1 MKSVIISLIFLFF
14 GFYFLING
22 FKLFALFLVNKRIRD
37 FFYINLLIS
46 LAYIF
51 LFFMQLS
58 ENIYDAT
65 FFANLFFIILIISN
79 IIYFDFLKNQFLG
92 YLNRLFKYLNIASTL
107 IMVFPLLYFLSIK
120 SYPINV
126 SHNGKLWIFQFNS
139 SFLYFYILFY
149 LILLISFFIIL
160 SFKIF
165 FRKNSKRFLFVIHY
179 FAIYLFPLFY
189 FIPEDFMFFFRGEKS
204 GFINYDFK
212 ILLISVLLFVYLT
225 AERVII
231 IKKNGSI
238 TKFNS
243 VQKIAS
249 QNISDF
255 IFLFNRNLEL
265 VDTTA
270 RTAQM
275 LGYSEFEIYKI
286 KFNDIFLLDFDIL
299 KFINSDI
306 STNTGNSDKISL
318 RKKDGSLL
326 PVNINIK
333 KLIYNK
339 GKLAGF
345 IIIAFDITDEKTL
358 IFINNENFQIRQ
370 LFNDSI
376 KKNIDIIEALPYAIA
391 FINLN
396 GNITICNN
404 KFAYLSKQSKNKL
417 IESKYLELAKSD
429 LFEKVI
435 EIDDFQKDNTSSK
448 NFTPDG
454 KRYYKYQIKAIYSEN
469 GILISYLAL
478 MIDISEKIKI
488 HKFLTDNPKYY
499 TNLIN
504 SFPLGV
510 MFIDKNARI
519 TDVSETIFQYMG
531 KINFDGESGLNI
543 LNYLDTLAYDSSK
556 NTVIEFLNGKSNEKF
571 SSFKNLKI
579 NPSKIFKGAKDIDMY
594 LNLNLFK
601 IKSDNEILVLML
613 ENVIQ
618 VLNLEKKALR
628 INRRI
633 ENRIKLDLSFFNTI
647 SFEIR
652 KILVEI
658 YEKSLLAMNLY
669 KSQEMIDFFN
679 KIILSSNKLFKMVE
693 NILLLY
699 AIESDKLIINFQKV
713 QFFTIINKIISDLRV
728 EAEKKG
734 LKINFIIENEK
745 YRRQNI
751 YVLLDPYLFS
761 IIFENIIENSIKFSD
776 RGNIDI
782 HMYFDEIGSENII
795 LKVIIKD
802 QGIGIPQDKLYSIF
816 DGFYQIENTISKK
829 FEGLGIGLK
838 ISKNLIE
845 KSGGKINVESKE
857 NAGTTIT
864 IILPLMKIDDKKI
877 YEDLLFEQDLNTINK
892 GKILFLSE
900 NLNLLNLFD
909 ILVDNLNEKKTESKV
924 KDSIMLTEFYL
935 NNDIELF
942 IQKIIERKISIVF
955 VDSELFLGKGREFDK
970 KKNKN
975 EYTLLRS
982 LKNIQNLSII
992 LISNIKIAVMFRNEY
1007 LSYFDYILERPL
1019 NSFKLE
1025 QLFGKIQ

>member
-14 GFYFLING
+14 SFYFLINA

-37 FFYINLLIS
+37 FFYINLLIA

-58 ENIYDAT
+58 ENINDAK

-92 YLNRLFKYLNIASTL
+92 YLNRLFKYLNIVSTL

-139 SFLYFYILFY
+139 SFFYFYILLY

-160 SFKIF
+160 AFKIF

-189 FIPEDFMFFFRGEKS
+189 FIPEDFMFFFKGEKS

-225 AERVII
+225 AERMII

-238 TKFNS
+238 IKFNS

-249 QNISDF
+249 QNISNF

-275 LGYSEFEIYKI
+275 LGYSESEIYKK

-306 STNTGNSDKISL
+306 STNLGNSDKISL

-376 KKNIDIIEALPYAIA
+376 KKNIDIIEALHYAIA

-396 GNITICNN
+396 GNIIICNK
-404 KFAYLSKQSKNKL
+404 KFVYLSKQSKNKL
-417 IESKYLELAKSD
+417 IESKYFELAKSD

-435 EIDDFQKDNTSSK
+435 EIDDSQMDNKGSKD
-448 NFTPDG
+448 FTRDG

-488 HKFLTDNPKYY
+488 NKFLTNNPKYY
-499 TNLIN
+499 TNLIKN
-504 SFPLGV
+504 FPLGV

-543 LNYLDTLAYDSSK
+543 LNHLDTLTYDSSK
-556 NTVIEFLNGKSNEKF
+556 NTVTEFLSGKSDDKLKF
-571 SSFKNLKI
+571 FKKLKI
-579 NPSKIFKGAKDIDMY
+579 NPSKIFKGAKDIDLS
-594 LNLNLFK
+594 LNINLFK
-601 IKSDNEILVLML
+601 IKSDNEILVLIF
-613 ENVIQ
+613 ENAVQ
-618 VLNLEKKALR
+618 DLNLEKKALR

-857 NAGTTIT
+857 NAGTAIT

-892 GKILFLSE
+892 GNILFLSE